1 MGFEDI
7 IYDLLKEF
15 RAAKADKKE
24 KKDIARQLVK
34 KVLLQFN
41 FEWDSFRKSG
51 KKGNWRSIAD
61 SMLEKYTKLFISV
74 AVEINE
80 AVTEED
86 INELRELAT
95 ELRKTVN
102 IPHIQGI
109 GDDYKSTGDECAIKA
124 KELSRKF
131 EVK

>member
-51 KKGNWRSIAD
+51 KKGNWRLTAD
-61 SMLEKYTKLFISV
+61 SILEQY
-74 AVEINE
+74 A
-80 AVTEED
+80 D
-86 INELRELAT
+86 I
-95 ELRKTVN
+95 
-102 IPHIQGI
+102 
-109 GDDYKSTGDECAIKA
+109 
-124 KELSRKF
+124 
-131 EVK
+131 

>member
-15 RAAKADKKE
+15 RSSKADKKE

-51 KKGNWRSIAD
+51 KKGNWRLTAD
-61 SMLEKYTKLFISV
+61 SMLEQYADLFIDV
-74 AVEINE
+74 AVEVNE
-80 AVTEED
+80 AVAEED
-86 INELRELAT
+86 INDLRNLAT
-95 ELRKTVN
+95 ELRKIANTLD
-102 IPHIQGI
+102 IAGI
-109 GDDYKSTGDECAIKA
+109 GEQYRSNGDECAKKA
-124 KELSRKF
+124 LELYKKF
-131 EVK
+131 